1 MDYKSS
7 HVPLF
12 HFGKEKVEAKMRQ
25 TMISRTP
32 VEDKFYRLAEKAI
45 ELDFDREK
53 RHEEKVA

>member
-1 MDYKSS
+1 
-7 HVPLF
+7 
-12 HFGKEKVEAKMRQ
+12 MRQ

-53 RHEEKVA
+53 RHEEKVAQLKKELMQVEVKSVAADNFAT